1 MRVVSQTVLSTL
13 RSSMWKTA
21 AQRLR
26 TIRPPP
32 RPTSARSSSGRPPAS
47 ACLGQLADVFWLAGV
62 PALFFT
68 QAFIDAAHDYANV
81 HQDVLAYWSKVK
93 PNGVLAGHDF
103 NHHRNWAG
111 ILEKRLEY
119 SKSAAGERPVEN
131 KRPPCC
137 W

>member
-26 TIRPPP
+26 PICHHALPAPDQAQDGLQP
-32 RPTSARSSSGRPPAS
+32 RPTSANWQICSGWPAT
-47 ACLGQLADVFWLAGV
+47 

>member
-1 MRVVSQTVLSTL
+1 M
-13 RSSMWKTA
+13 
-21 AQRLR
+21 
-26 TIRPPP
+26 
-32 RPTSARSSSGRPPAS
+32 
-47 ACLGQLADVFWLAGV
+47 
-62 PALFFT
+62 FFT

-119 SKSAAGERPVEN
+119 SKSAAGERPLSKTSALHVAGAIDAHGHRMVPLSKAKPVWPTSADQAAGWPRMTEARGN
-131 KRPPCC
+131 LRQSQLPEA
-137 W
+137 